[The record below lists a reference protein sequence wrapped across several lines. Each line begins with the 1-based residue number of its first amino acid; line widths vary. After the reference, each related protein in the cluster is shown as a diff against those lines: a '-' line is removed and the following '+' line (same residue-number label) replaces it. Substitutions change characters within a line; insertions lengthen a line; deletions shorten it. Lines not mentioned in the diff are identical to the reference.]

1 MLMFVLEF
9 VLVLPCLSLRSWTMF
24 LTLSIVAGCDWGEVE
39 GWVNVLESARFEG
52 VNRREERVIQ
62 RLRS

>member
-1 MLMFVLEF
+1 
-9 VLVLPCLSLRSWTMF
+9 LSLRSWTMF

-39 GWVNVLESARFEG
+39 GWVNYMESARFEG